1 VKTTDVKIWVIRQ
14 KTGRKRPCWEIRWV
28 TAKEAHSTTRRTK
41 ALAETFWSDLKQA
54 AKNGEEFDI
63 ETGLPDSMA
72 KPEPEPEPEK
82 LRTFLMLAQEFVTR
96 QWPHAAPKTRDGLTD
111 ALATVMPALTREVP
125 GTPKPGT
132 LRTALRSYILLPQEK
147 RPEPT
152 AQVTQVLRWL
162 ESASLPIADLGEAR
176 VVLSALDAL
185 ALKLDGKTAG
195 ATTINRKRAVFH
207 SVLEY
212 AVQIGD
218 LDSNPL
224 HKVKWTPPKTSET
237 VDPRVVVNPDQA
249 ASLLVAVTY
258 VGRRGRGKRLMAF
271 FACMYYAA
279 MRPAE
284 VIGLRSQDCWLP
296 PAGWGK
302 ITLAKSRPEVNR
314 KWTDSGDAHE
324 ERGLKH
330 RATDDVRPVPIPPI
344 LVKILRAHIEEHG
357 VGRDGRIFR
366 SERGKPVASTA
377 YTEVWQ
383 DARLLAFTP
392 EQAASPLAGR
402 PYDLRH
408 AAVSLWL
415 NGGVSPTEIANRAG
429 HSVEVL
435 LRVYAK
441 CVSGQEEIANRRIE
455 EILSPDHC
463 DATDDL
469 AGLRHVTT
477 PEDQAPRR

>member
-1 VKTTDVKIWVIRQ
+1 VKTTEVKIWGIRQ
-14 KTGRKRPCWEIRWV
+14 NKSSKKLSYEIRWKV
-28 TAKEAHSTTRRTK
+28 GTKPQSATRRTK
-41 ALAETFWSDLKQA
+41 ALAEAFQSSLRQA

-63 ETGLPDSMA
+63 ETGLPDSMIEA
-72 KPEPEPEPEK
+72 EAEPNPELEAP
-82 LRTFLMLAQEFVTR
+82 RTFLMLTREFVAR

-111 ALATVMPALTREVP
+111 ALATVMPALTRDLP
-125 GTPKPGT
+125 GAPKARA
-132 LRTALRSYILLPQEK
+132 LRTALRSYMLLPEDK

-152 AQVTQVLRWL
+152 AQITQIAQWL
-162 ESASLPIADLGEAR
+162 ESASLPIADLNEAR
-176 VVLSALDAL
+176 VILSALDAL
-185 ALKLDGKTAG
+185 ALKLDGTTAG

-207 SVLEY
+207 SILEY

-218 LDSNPL
+218 LGSNPL

-258 VGRRGRGKRLMAF
+258 VGKRGRGKRLMAF

-279 MRPAE
+279 RRPAE
-284 VIGLRSQDCWLP
+284 VIGLHSQDCWLP

-330 RATDDVRPVPIPPI
+330 RASDDVRPVPIPPV
-344 LVKILRAHIEEHG
+344 LVKILRAHIKEHG
-357 VGRDGRIFR
+357 VGPDGRIFR

-392 EQAASPLAGR
+392 EQAASALASR

-441 CVSGQEEIANRRIE
+441 CVSGQEEIANHRIE
-455 EILSPDHC
+455 EILRLNHGD
-463 DATDDL
+463 TVDDVQDM
-469 AGLRHVTT
+469 A
-477 PEDQAPRR
+477 A